1 MVKFYTSKD
10 NKIVEINKFAP
21 NSLIKVVNPSADEI
35 HMLSS
40 LLQFDPDFIFDS
52 LDDDERARIEVDED
66 TILIILKIPK
76 KFNEASKIP
85 YRTISMGIIIGK
97 NYIIFSTR
105 EPIEFIDRMIEGNKF
120 DINKKSRMI
129 FQLFLT
135 NAKIFLGYLKE
146 VNKTIGIIEEELH
159 KSMKNKELEELMY
172 LEKSLVYF
180 TTSLRSNEIMME
192 KLLRGN
198 ILKIYEEDQDVL
210 EDAIIENR
218 QAIEVSNI
226 YSDILAG
233 MMDSYASVI
242 SNNLNMVMKILT
254 VVTILMQIPTIITS
268 FYGMNVALPLQNN
281 PLAYIHVTIWS
292 IGTII
297 LALAWFKKKKWL

>member
-1 MVKFYTSKD
+1 MVKFYTMEE
-10 NKIVEINKFAP
+10 NKIVEVEKFVP
-21 NSLIKVVNPSADEI
+21 NSLIKVIDPSADEI

-40 LLQFDPDFIFDS
+40 LLQFDPDFIYDS
-52 LDDDERARIEVDED
+52 LDDDERARIELDDD
-66 TILIILKIPK
+66 TVLIILKIPK
-76 KFNEASKIP
+76 KFNGNSKIP
-85 YRTISMGIIIGK
+85 YRTVSMGVIIGK
-97 NYIIFSTR
+97 NYTIFSSK
-105 EPIEFIDRMIEGNKF
+105 EPVDFIDYMIENNKF

-129 FQLFLT
+129 FQIFLL
-135 NAKIFLGYLKE
+135 NAKVFLSYLKE
-146 VNKTIGIIEEELH
+146 VNKTISIIEEELH
-159 KSMKNKELEELMY
+159 RSMKNKELEEMMY

-198 ILKIYEEDQDVL
+198 IIKIYEEDKDVL

-242 SNNLNMVMKILT
+242 SNNLNIVMKILT
-254 VVTILMQIPTIITS
+254 VVTILMQVPTIITS
-268 FYGMNVALPLQNN
+268 FYGMNVKLPLQNN
-281 PLAYIHVTIWS
+281 PIAYVHIIFWS
-292 IGTII
+292 IGTI
-297 LALAWFKKKKWL
+297 LLTLAWFKRKKWL

>member
-1 MVKFYTSKD
+1 MVKFYTMKE
-10 NKIVEINKFAP
+10 NKIVEVKQFVPGA
-21 NSLIKVVNPSADEI
+21 LIKVVDPSADEV

-40 LLQFDPDFIFDS
+40 LLQFDSDFIYDS
-52 LDDDERARIEVDED
+52 LDEDERARIEIDDD
-66 TILIILKIPK
+66 TVLLILKIPRK
-76 KFNEASKIP
+76 LNGDSKIP
-85 YRTISMGIIIGK
+85 YKTVSLGIVIGPNYTVFSMR
-97 NYIIFSTR
+97 N
-105 EPIEFIDRMIEGNKF
+105 EIEFIQHMIDASKF
-120 DINKKSRMI
+120 DLNKRSRMI
-129 FQLFLT
+129 FQLFYT
-135 NAKIFLGYLKE
+135 NAKVFLGYLKE
-146 VNKTIGIIEEELH
+146 VNKTIGMIEEELH
-159 KSMKNKELEELMY
+159 RSMKNKELEEMMY

-198 ILKIYEEDQDVL
+198 ILQIYEEDKDVL

-242 SNNLNMVMKILT
+242 SNNLNIVMKILT

-268 FYGMNVALPLQNN
+268 FYGMNVGLPLQNN
-281 PLAYIHVTIWS
+281 PLAYLHIITWS
-292 IGTII
+292 VGTII
-297 LALAWFKKKKWL
+297 LTLIWFKRKKWL

>member
-1 MVKFYTSKD
+1 MVKFYTTQD
-10 NKIVEINKFAP
+10 NKIVEVEKFVP
-21 NSLIKVVNPSADEI
+21 NSLIRVIDPSADEI

-40 LLQFDPDFIFDS
+40 LLQFDPDFIYDS
-52 LDDDERARIEVDED
+52 LDDDERARIEIDED
-66 TILIILKIPK
+66 TILVILKIPK
-76 KFNEASKIP
+76 KFNGDSKIP
-85 YRTISMGIIIGK
+85 YRTVSMGIIIGK
-97 NYIIFSTR
+97 NYTILSTR
-105 EPIEFIDRMIEGNKF
+105 EPIDFIEHMIEKSKF
-120 DINKKSRMI
+120 EINKRSRMI
-129 FQLFLT
+129 FQLFLL
-135 NAKIFLGYLKE
+135 NAKVFLGYLKE
-146 VNKTIGIIEEELH
+146 VNKTISIIEEELH
-159 KSMKNKELEELMY
+159 RSMKNKELEEMMY

-242 SNNLNMVMKILT
+242 SNNLNIVMKILT

-281 PLAYIHVTIWS
+281 PFTYLYVIIWS
-292 IGTII
+292 ISTIM
-297 LALAWFKKKKWL
+297 LTLAWFKRKNWM

>member
-1 MVKFYTSKD
+1 MVKFYTTKD
-10 NKIVEINKFAP
+10 EKIVEIEKFVP

-40 LLQFDPDFIFDS
+40 LLQFDPEFIFDS
-52 LDDDERARIEVDED
+52 LDDDERARIEIDDDV
-66 TILIILKIPK
+66 ILIILKIPK
-76 KFNEASKIP
+76 KFNGDSKIP
-85 YRTISMGIIIGK
+85 YKTVSMGIIIGK
-97 NYIIFSTR
+97 NYTIFSTR
-105 EPIEFIDRMIEGNKF
+105 EPIEFIDHMIENSKF
-120 DINKKSRMI
+120 QITKKSRMI
-129 FQLFLT
+129 FQLFLL

-146 VNKTIGIIEEELH
+146 VNKTISIIEEELH
-159 KSMKNKELEELMY
+159 KSMKNKELEEMMY

-198 ILKIYEEDQDVL
+198 ILKIEEEDKDIL

-242 SNNLNMVMKILT
+242 SNNLNIVMKILT
-254 VVTILMQIPTIITS
+254 VVTILMQIPTIITG
-268 FYGMNVALPLQNN
+268 FYGMNVALPLQDN
-281 PLAYIHVTIWS
+281 PFAYLHIIIWS

-297 LALAWFKKKKWL
+297 LALAWFKRKKWL